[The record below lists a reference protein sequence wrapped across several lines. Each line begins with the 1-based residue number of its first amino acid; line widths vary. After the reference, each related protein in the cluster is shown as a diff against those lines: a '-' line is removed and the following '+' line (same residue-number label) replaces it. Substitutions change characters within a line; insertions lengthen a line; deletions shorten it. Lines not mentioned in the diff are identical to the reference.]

1 MSAQTRSVPITTS
14 TFASGTNNANCTSP
28 SLLDTTGSNISGA
41 ITGLTPS
48 TARPVRIQTFTI
60 VYTNSAGSVR
70 SKLAATV
77 NGADLWIGSTYTAT
91 AQTRTESPGLLRD
104 AASALWYGW
113 RKLDSSTTRVFRSTS
128 GGGCFVNGS
137 LILDGRIR
145 STISWITAPS
155 APQSFAST
163 AVTSTSVDLSWTAP
177 TDNGGTALTGYRI
190 LYKTAAATSWTSS
203 GKLGTGTTATITG
216 LLPNTDYNF
225 LVAATNLVTD
235 QNNATYDVST
245 SVVGTNSAQVNA
257 TTLTQGGHRIW
268 NGTEFVLGTTKMW
281 NGSSWVETIP
291 KIWDGSAWVDA
302 T

>member
-113 RKLDSSTTRVFRSTS
+113 RKLDSQTTRVFRSTS

-163 AVTSTSVDLSWTAP
+163 AITSTSVDLSWTAP
-177 TDNGGTALTGYRI
+177 TDDGGTALTGYRI